1 MKRQLAETAV
11 ALVLL
16 AGTMGLVAWRCYELG
31 YADASILE
39 ADLFCAETPPENIR
53 PPRTP

>member
-16 AGTMGLVAWRCYELG
+16 AGTMALVAWRAYELG
-31 YADASILE
+31 GIDERMLGAIICEPMQDTVYVH
-39 ADLFCAETPPENIR
+39 PVR
-53 PPRTP
+53 P